1 VTTVVGTTEVVE
13 TVAVVVLVTSLT
25 VVDWPMYVFVI
36 VWVAEIVAVAV
47 EVRVVGLTT
56 VETRVEMLD
65 TT

>member
-1 VTTVVGTTEVVE
+1 MTTVVGTTEVVE